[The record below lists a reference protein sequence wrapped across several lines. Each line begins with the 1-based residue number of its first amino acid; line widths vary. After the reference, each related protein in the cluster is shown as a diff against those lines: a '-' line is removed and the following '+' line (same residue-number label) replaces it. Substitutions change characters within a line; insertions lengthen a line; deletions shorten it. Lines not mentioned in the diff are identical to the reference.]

1 MYRALHRAWD
11 STVTSLTPV
20 DQITLAYIWITGVYA
35 VVGWERLDYAGA
47 HLAFRV
53 VLSLL
58 ILLIALYRNNN
69 MSRAGRFVTDIYPLL
84 LLGLFYN
91 ETDLLNN
98 VFIPN
103 LDPWLVSIE
112 NSIFG
117 MQPSIVFS
125 EVFSRSW
132 FNELMF
138 FGYFSYFVL
147 IAGFL
152 LTEYRKNKEHFRHD
166 VFIITGSFY
175 IYYLIFCLVPA
186 AGPQFHFAAPESE
199 VPATYLFSHLVKF
212 IQAIG
217 ERPTGAFPSS
227 HVAMAMIILT
237 LLYRRNRLA
246 FLPAVVLVV
255 LLIPS
260 TIYIKAHYAVDV
272 LGGLLSFPAVY
283 LTNIRLFRHLDQ

>member
-1 MYRALHRAWD
+1 MYRALHRVWD
-11 STVTSLTPV
+11 STRTSLTPV

-35 VVGWERLDYAGA
+35 VAGWERLEYAGA
-47 HLAFRV
+47 HLAFRII
-53 VLSLL
+53 LSLL
-58 ILLIALYRNNN
+58 ILLISLYRNNN

-84 LLGLFYN
+84 LLGIFYN

-125 EVFSRSW
+125 EVLSRPW

-138 FGYFSYFVL
+138 FGYFSYFLL

-152 LTEYRKNKEHFRHD
+152 LTEYLNNKDHFRHD

-186 AGPQFHFAAPESE
+186 TGPQFHFSGPESE
-199 VPATYLFSHLVKF
+199 VPATYLFSHLVKY

-227 HVAMAMIILT
+227 HVAVAMIVLT
-237 LLYRRNRLA
+237 LLHRRNRRA
-246 FLPAVVLVV
+246 FIPAVVLVA

-272 LGGLLSFPAVY
+272 LAGLLSFPAVY
-283 LTNIRLFRHLDQ
+283 LINIRLFRQLDQ

>member
-11 STVTSLTPV
+11 LTVTNLTPV
-20 DQITLAYIWITGVYA
+20 DQITLAYIWITGVYTVA
-35 VVGWERLDYAGA
+35 GWEQLEYAGA
-47 HLAFRV
+47 HLAFRI

-69 MSRAGRFVTDIYPLL
+69 MNWAGRFVTDIYPLL

-98 VFIPN
+98 VFIPD
-103 LDPWLVSIE
+103 LDPWLVTIE
-112 NSIFG
+112 NSIFK

-125 EVFSRSW
+125 EVLSWPW

-138 FGYFSYFVL
+138 FGYFSYFML

-152 LTEYRKNKEHFRHD
+152 LTEYLKNRDHFQHD

-175 IYYLIFCLVPA
+175 IYYLIFCMVPA
-186 AGPQFHFAAPESE
+186 KGPQFHFAAPESE
-199 VPATYLFSHLVKF
+199 IPATYLFSHLVKL

-227 HVAMAMIILT
+227 HVAIALIVLT
-237 LLYRRNRLA
+237 LLYHRNRRA
-246 FLPAVVLVV
+246 FLPALFLVV

-260 TIYIKAHYAVDV
+260 TVYIKAHYAVDV
-272 LGGLLSFPAVY
+272 LAGLLSFPVVY
-283 LTNIRLFRHLDQ
+283 LINIRLFRQLAQ